1 VVFSHGWLLNAD
13 VWDNRRSSN
22 QPCTGNDMDTD
33 ADDLAEVIEALDVHD
48 VCSSGTPP
56 AAAR

>member
-1 VVFSHGWLLNAD
+1 VVFSQGWPLSAD
-13 VWDNRRSSN
+13 AWDNRRSST
-22 QPCTGNDMDTD
+22 QPCTGNDMDTY
-33 ADDLAEVIEALDVHD
+33 ADDLAEVIEALYLHD